1 MASPWRKMGQMLG
14 IPNFNREVARVIE
27 MLDRGVDALE
37 GIASAAK
44 GMSKS
49 LAALA
54 EVAREQNEMTADMYG
69 HRSESLSRQH
79 VSFSTVREE
88 PRIVGQNR
96 KG

>member
-1 MASPWRKMGQMLG
+1 MLG
-14 IPNFNREVARVIE
+14 IPNFNREVARVIG

-44 GMSKS
+44 DMSKS

-54 EVAREQNEMTADMYG
+54 EVAREQNEMTAEMYG
-69 HRSESLSRQH
+69 HRFESLSRQH
-79 VSFSTVREE
+79 VSFSSVREE